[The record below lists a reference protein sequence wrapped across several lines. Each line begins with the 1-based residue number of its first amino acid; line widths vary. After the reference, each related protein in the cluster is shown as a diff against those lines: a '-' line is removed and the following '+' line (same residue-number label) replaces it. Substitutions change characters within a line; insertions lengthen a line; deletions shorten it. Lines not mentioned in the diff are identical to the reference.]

1 MTRNADRQRI
11 VPAMQPACLQEKRQ
25 SADVIRVGMR
35 DPYCVK
41 IGERHPKLQKLQTAR
56 LAIINKHAQTLN
68 IEEHARL
75 KAPRDPVSGTRP
87 QKSYR

>member
-1 MTRNADRQRI
+1 MTRHADRQRI

-56 LAIINKHAQTLN
+56 LASINKHAQTLN